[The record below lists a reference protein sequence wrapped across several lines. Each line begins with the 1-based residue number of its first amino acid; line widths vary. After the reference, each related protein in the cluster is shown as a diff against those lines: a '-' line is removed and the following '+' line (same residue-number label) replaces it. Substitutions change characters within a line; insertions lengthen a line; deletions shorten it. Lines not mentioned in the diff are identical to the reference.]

1 MSRLLLVAPPFS
13 GHLNPLM
20 AMGRHL
26 RERGHEPIFVTAPA
40 RVPLLRDLGFDV
52 APVLTSD
59 PTALERIADTP
70 RRVGSNPIR
79 MGQQLKANIDLMPVV
94 LAELR
99 TLTDRLQPDLVLAD
113 FTAPVAGLVAAERSL
128 PWITSMPTPFALETR
143 SGTPAYCGG
152 WLPPTHAGARARDA
166 LGRGLTRTVKRT
178 FGIIFREHLDRLGT
192 SIYRPDG
199 TEASY
204 SPTAILGLGPP
215 ELEFPRSWP
224 AALSLI
230 GPITAA
236 PEPDPHLPG
245 ILDSVRPRILVTLG
259 THLTW
264 AKTDLLARVR
274 RLSGEIPTHDFV
286 VTWGHPPAPGAPPS
300 TTTTVDGRI
309 HVVDYLPYDAALP
322 AFEAVIHHG
331 GAGIAYST
339 LRAGLPALVWPR
351 DYDQPDF
358 AARLVHAGVALRT
371 RDLGSPRSIG
381 QLQTVLS
388 GLDASA
394 RHRLRMAV
402 RDSDPLD
409 ATARAVDAHLTGAGR
424 RGGLS

>member
-13 GHLNPLM
+13 GHLNPLI
-20 AMGRHL
+20 AMGQHL

-40 RVPLLRDLGFDV
+40 RAPVLRGLGFDV

-79 MGQQLKANIDLMPVV
+79 LGRQLKANVELMPVV

-99 TLTDRLQPDLVLAD
+99 TLTDRLQPDLILAD

-128 PWITSMPTPFALETR
+128 PWVTSMPTPFALEAR

-152 WLPPTHAGARARDA
+152 WLPPRHAGMRARDA
-166 LGRGLTRTVKRT
+166 LGRGLTRTVKHT
-178 FGIIFREHLDRLGT
+178 FGIVFRENLARIGT
-192 SIYRPDG
+192 TIYRPDG

-204 SPTAILGLGPP
+204 SPTAILGLGLP
-215 ELEFPRSWP
+215 ELELPRSWP
-224 AALSLI
+224 EALSLI

-236 PEPDPHLPG
+236 PEPDPHLPA
-245 ILDSVRPRILVTLG
+245 ILDAERPRILVTLG

-274 RLSGEIPTHDFV
+274 RLADEITTHEFV
-286 VTWGHPPAPGAPPS
+286 LTWGRPPAPDAPSP

-309 HVVDYLPYDAALP
+309 HVVDYLPYDATLP

-381 QLQTVLS
+381 QLRTVLG

-394 RHRLRMAV
+394 RQRLQAAV
-402 RDSDPLD
+402 RDCDPLD
-409 ATARAVDAHLTGAGR
+409 ATARVIDAHLTGAAR
-424 RGGLS
+424 PGGLS